1 MITATSF
8 KVRFPEFAAVLDA
21 RIEIFIDDAVL
32 ILNEVYWGT
41 KYDLGLNYLTAN
53 YLTLGEK
60 SSGGSTGS
68 NNEIA
73 SRGVDGTSVSYN
85 NVTLDSLS
93 DSYYTSTSYGQRYLA
108 LMKTLGVPACVI

>member
-8 KVRFPEFAAVLDA
+8 KVRFPEFVSIADA
-21 RIEIFIDDAVL
+21 RIDIFIDDAVL

-41 KYDLGLNYLTAN
+41 KYDLGLNYLTAH

-60 SSGGSTGS
+60 SSGGNSG
-68 NNEIA
+68 
-73 SRGVDGTSVSYN
+73 SRGEVSSRAVDGTSTSYN
-85 NVTLDSLS
+85 VVTLNSLS

-108 LMKTLGVPACVI
+108 LRKNLGVPACVI